1 MIIIYIWC
9 RNKANARAQERVR
22 ATNIVVFV
30 EKNNVEII
38 RDIIF

>member
-1 MIIIYIWC
+1 MDINDDYHLY
-9 RNKANARAQERVR
+9 RAQERVR